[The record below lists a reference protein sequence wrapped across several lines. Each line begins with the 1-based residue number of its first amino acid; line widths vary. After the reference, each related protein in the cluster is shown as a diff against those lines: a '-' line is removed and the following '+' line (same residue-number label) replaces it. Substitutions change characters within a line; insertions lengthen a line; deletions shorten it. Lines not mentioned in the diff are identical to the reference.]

1 MAESK
6 AKIGVFFILV
16 VFLLTAGTISFYH
29 LEGWSLVDSFYFTT
43 STLLTIGYGDLVP
56 STDASKLATVALALS
71 GVSVVLYG
79 LGVIT
84 SFYISKGQQFEQY
97 EAKKIKEIVS
107 NMNFPFKGRKPK

>member
-6 AKIGVFFILV
+6 AKIGIFFILV
-16 VFLLTAGTISFYH
+16 VFLLTAGTISFHY
-29 LEGWSLVDSFYFTT
+29 LEGWSFVDSVYFTT

-97 EAKKIKEIVS
+97 EAQKIKEIVS
-107 NMNFPFKGRKPK
+107 NMNFPFRGRKTK